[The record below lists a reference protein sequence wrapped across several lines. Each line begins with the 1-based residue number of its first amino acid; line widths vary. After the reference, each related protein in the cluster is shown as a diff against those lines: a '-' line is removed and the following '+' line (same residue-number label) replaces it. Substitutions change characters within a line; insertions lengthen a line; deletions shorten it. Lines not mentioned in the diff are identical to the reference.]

1 MTTTKTSEPR
11 EKNYVITEAQRNSVL
26 QYLANR
32 PFIEV
37 SRHINTLGTLTE
49 INDKI
54 APDFI
59 KK

>member
-1 MTTTKTSEPR
+1 MANKQAEPK